1 MKTDDVNEIVTVLN
15 PATGQVL
22 NTTAKVFGSIYKDKG
37 FQLVSR
43 DNVDNGNAVP
53 KGSAQKRRSE
63 PASQTGSAQKRRSE
77 PASQT
82 GSAADIAAGL
92 GLAAATDQT
101 AIDAEKG
108 VAGSGAEKTNN
119 ENDANSDGSDV
130 TAERESN
137 KRDRGGRR

>member
-53 KGSAQKRRSE
+53 K
-63 PASQTGSAQKRRSE
+63 GSAQKRRSE